1 MVMKYIKTTVL
12 TLFLGLSISFIQAQI
27 TKPKYQKPK
36 FNPTFQL
43 GTATPFD
50 EIMNALNK
58 GKCYKIAVVSLQLNK
73 KNIHEN
79 SYNVETHHGKGFIQK
94 EGNDLKSVFPLLIGL
109 KQTRYQKNR
118 VNTTIKISKSG
129 NGMRIDFRNE
139 NNYYLFYVDKI
150 EKNKT
155 GYFMITGQDKSSQT
169 ISFTIAIFETPCL
182 I

>member
-1 MVMKYIKTTVL
+1 MKNLKTTVL
-12 TLFLGLSISFIQAQI
+12 TLFLSLSISLIQAQI

-36 FNPTFQL
+36 LNPHIHISL
-43 GTATPFD
+43 ATPFD
-50 EIMNALNK
+50 EIMNAINS
-58 GKCYKIAVVSLQLNK
+58 GKCFEIAVVSLQLNK

-94 EGNDLKSVFPLLIGL
+94 EGNVLKSVFPLLTGF
-109 KQTRYQKNR
+109 KQTTYQRNS

-129 NGMRIDFRNE
+129 RGMRIDFRNE

-150 EKNKT
+150 EKKKT
-155 GYFMITGQDKSSQT
+155 GYFMVTRQDNSSKT